1 MASKHPS
8 SENEYSLFTSR
19 VLEIICLVPYGS
31 VASYGQIALFV
42 GAPRAA
48 RQVGWILNQSADKE
62 QNKEIPWWR
71 IVNNAGRISIKGT
84 RYNDRELQR
93 KLLRA
98 EGVDVSEDMTFAIEA
113 YRFRPDPTLLK
124 NMELSEDYLEMLVE
138 KFTL

>member
-1 MASKHPS
+1 MRRKNMASKHPS

-84 RYNDRELQR
+84 RYN
-93 KLLRA
+93 A

>member
-1 MASKHPS
+1 MQQFTH
-8 SENEYSLFTSR
+8 SLFKSR
-19 VLEIICLVPYGS
+19 VLEVIRMVPYGK

-48 RQVGWILNQSADKE
+48 RQVGWILNASEGKVDL
-62 QNKEIPWWR
+62 PWWR

-84 RYNDRELQR
+84 KYNDRELMR

-98 EGVDVSEDMTFAIEA
+98 EGVDVKEDMTFAIEE

-124 NMELSEDYLEMLVE
+124 NMELSESYLEGLVE
-138 KFTL
+138 KYRL